1 MNLSPEYDI
10 ELEAML
16 ARLGATP
23 RVGPPLLTA
32 FWPVTG
38 WAYSG
43 GLMVVGRAVNGWID
57 NIAAPELADAT
68 ARAQLRASMRR
79 TAEGNGQ
86 CPMRWVT
93 DAWGRGKGGHDHYDP
108 AKSAF
113 WRHIRTV
120 LAAIEPASAV
130 DPQWSSRLTWT
141 NLAKI
146 APAGGGNPGGPL
158 LQVQREIGPA
168 LLARELDEW
177 NRSRVLVLAGRWW
190 FEPFA
195 EYLGLAVDW
204 QDGLVEGV
212 ADDGPRRWVV
222 APHPQGKPRRMH
234 AEVIS
239 AFV

>member
-1 MNLSPEYDI
+1 MNLSPEYDA

-23 RVGPPLLTA
+23 GVGPSLLTG
-32 FWPVTG
+32 FWPMTG
-38 WAYSG
+38 LAYSN

-57 NIAAPELADAT
+57 HISAPELANAT

-79 TAEGNGQ
+79 TAEGDGQ

-93 DAWGRGKGGHDHYDP
+93 DAWGRRGGYST

-120 LAAIEPASAV
+120 LAAMEPASV
-130 DPQWSSRLTWT
+130 GDPKWSSRLTWT

-146 APAGGGNPGGPL
+146 APAGGGNPGGSL
-158 LQVQREIGPA
+158 LQVQLEMGPA
-168 LLARELDEW
+168 LLARELDEC
-177 NRSRVLVLAGRWW
+177 NPSRVLVLTGRWW

-195 EYLGLAVDW
+195 DYLGLAADW
-204 QDGLVEGV
+204 QAGLVEGV
-212 ADDGPRRWVV
+212 ADDGSRRWVI
-222 APHPQGKPRRMH
+222 APHPQGKPRRIH
-234 AEVIS
+234 ADVIA
-239 AFV
+239 AFG